1 MWKHCRKL
9 IAQLNYTKDK
19 YKRHSR
25 AICGH
30 SAGGHGSASYS
41 KWPRLQ
47 ADTHPEESTDSGGNV
62 RGVQVQ
68 VTYLLYLIHREEA
81 LMRVVWTV
89 EVVQWDLV
97 QHSASYNKWPRWH
110 EDTQRSRS
118 PESSVGTMQEV
129 SCIGF
134 YNN

>member
-1 MWKHCRKL
+1 MSLLKE
-9 IAQLNYTKDK
+9 K
-19 YKRHSR
+19 YSPLP
-25 AICGH
+25 
-30 SAGGHGSASYS
+30 GSASYS
-41 KWPRLQ
+41 KWPRSQ
-47 ADTHPEESTDSGGNV
+47 ADTRGEVVRRCQRN

-110 EDTQRSRS
+110 QDTQRSRS
-118 PESSVGTMQEV
+118 PESSVGAMQEV
-129 SCIGF
+129 PSIGF
-134 YNN
+134 YN